1 MILISH
7 IHLICLLPAG
17 TIAVSDCDLVMFSE
31 SSSSSP
37 STGTLISSSSLFIS
51 VPLSGDIFF
60 LLLNLMTSQ
69 IMRIV
74 AATMTATSRAMA
86 TDTATAT
93 TGNCDGD
100 GGAIDR
106 EGEGDCDI
114 NWLNHFGCSMLT
126 YTAKG
131 PVPVWQAGAH
141 TSHMVTDLSTIS
153 ETFTRLGAGWSILPV
168 WASCVT
174 DWTDVTI
181 LTVAHS

>member
-60 LLLNLMTSQ
+60 LLLNLMTNQ

-93 TGNCDGD
+93 TGNGGGGD
-100 GGAIDR
+100 GGASDR
-106 EGEGDCDI
+106 EGEEDCD
-114 NWLNHFGCSMLT
+114 S
-126 YTAKG
+126 
-131 PVPVWQAGAH
+131 
-141 TSHMVTDLSTIS
+141 
-153 ETFTRLGAGWSILPV
+153 
-168 WASCVT
+168 
-174 DWTDVTI
+174 
-181 LTVAHS
+181 

>member
-31 SSSSSP
+31 SSSSP

-60 LLLNLMTSQ
+60 LLLNLMINQ
-69 IMRIV
+69 IVRII

-93 TGNCDGD
+93 TGNGGGGD
-100 GGAIDR
+100 GGASDR
-106 EGEGDCDI
+106 EGEEDCD
-114 NWLNHFGCSMLT
+114 S
-126 YTAKG
+126 
-131 PVPVWQAGAH
+131 
-141 TSHMVTDLSTIS
+141 
-153 ETFTRLGAGWSILPV
+153 
-168 WASCVT
+168 
-174 DWTDVTI
+174 
-181 LTVAHS
+181 